1 MRGKGPSLAWVIL
14 AVVLILSMASPVL
27 AQSGRA
33 TISGLVKDTSGSVV
47 PGVTV
52 TATNR
57 GTNAVT
63 TVVTNADGL
72 YSTRNLPLGT
82 YVVTFS
88 MPGFKPFTRDG
99 IELHLGDVITLDHT
113 LAVGGLADAVTVT
126 ADASMLGK
134 GNAEIG
140 TTLASDIVTDL
151 PVDMSGGRSI
161 LAWAYAVTPS
171 VEGEGKGNAWN
182 SHVAGGAEFTNE
194 VILDGT
200 SAVIQIGGWVGES
213 SPPLEAVDEFKV
225 QTSGI
230 PAEYGRTAGGVFNYS
245 LKSGTNKFHG
255 SAVGALR
262 NEVFNANTWQNNY
275 LKATDPGNKEHD
287 RAQDRQYLGSVSVG
301 GPIIKDKTFFYCR
314 VRGLPAVAV
323 RARRLRPDRADR
335 AFPGRRLQRAPEHRR
350 RAARRRRR
358 RATPSTPGR
367 SGTR

>member
-1 MRGKGPSLAWVIL
+1 MRGRRPIVAWVTL
-14 AVVLILSMASPVL
+14 AVALVLSTAAPAL
-27 AQSGRA
+27 AQSGRG
-33 TISGLVKDTSGSVV
+33 TIAGLVKDASGSVV

-63 TVVTNADGL
+63 TAVTNADGL
-72 YSTRNLPLGT
+72 YSFRNLPLGT
-82 YVVTFS
+82 YSVGFS
-88 MPGFKPFTRDG
+88 MSGFKPFTQDG
-99 IELHLGDVITLDHT
+99 ILVHLGDVLTLDHT
-113 LAVGGLADAVTVT
+113 LTVGGVADAVTVT

-140 TTLASDIVTDL
+140 TSLASDVVTDL
-151 PVDMSGGRSI
+151 PISMAGGRSI

-171 VEGEGKGNAWN
+171 VEGEGKDNAWN

-230 PAEYGRTAGGVFNYS
+230 AAEYGRTAGGVFNYS
-245 LKSGTNKFHG
+245 LKSGTNSLRG

-262 NEVFNANTWQNNY
+262 NEVLNANTWQNNY
-275 LKATDPGNKEHD
+275 LKAVNPGDKQYD
-287 RAQDRQYLGSVSVG
+287 RPDDRQYMGS
-301 GPIIKDKTFFYCR
+301 
-314 VRGLPAVAV
+314 
-323 RARRLRPDRADR
+323 
-335 AFPGRRLQRAPEHRR
+335 
-350 RAARRRRR
+350 
-358 RATPSTPGR
+358 
-367 SGTR
+367 